1 MKITKQEVTQIAEL
15 LKEENGHSANHIRV
29 EITKNILPHLF
40 PETEIEVGK
49 WYKWTGCNRAIGF
62 ISKPPFND
70 GGECYV
76 FDYLTSGNTDIHSS
90 LHHSNLTPATDQE
103 VKEALIKEA
112 KKRGFEEGVSY
123 RSVKRM
129 LHDGTETNV
138 EIKNILSLNVV
149 FHKSVNE
156 TSVLNTGSHAVFYNG
171 NWATI
176 IETITKEE
184 AEKQLGKTII

>member
-1 MKITKQEVTQIAEL
+1 MKIKKQEVKQIAEL

-40 PETEIEVGK
+40 PETKLEVGK
-49 WYKWTGCNRAIGF
+49 WYKWIGCNRAIGF

-76 FDYLTSGNTDIHSS
+76 FDYLTSGNTDIYSS

-103 VKEALIKEA
+103 VEEALIKEA
-112 KKRGFEEGVSY
+112 KKRGFEEGVTVIKPMFGECVLEGDVFEFSCDFDDDTCL
-123 RSVKRM
+123 M
-129 LHDGTETNV
+129 LGGDF
-138 EIKNILSLNVV
+138 IFL
-149 FHKSVNE
+149 
-156 TSVLNTGSHAVFYNG
+156 NG

-176 IETITKEE
+176 LETITKEE
-184 AEKQLGKTII
+184 AQKQLGKTII